1 MRWFLIDRFTE
12 FVAAKYATAVKS
24 VSLSDE
30 AVDEYAAGRPCYPST
45 LIIEGMA
52 QTGGLLVCQI
62 SDFKDRV
69 VLAKVQSCKFHFEA
83 YPGEVIHFR
92 AELQTVDNNGAFIQG
107 TTHINEKLHG
117 EISLMF
123 AILNDDRFGRIELF
137 EPAELCRT
145 CRLLRLFEIGVH
157 EDGTPVKV
165 PEHML
170 EAERAVLL
178 RGYD

>member
-12 FVAAKYATAVKS
+12 FVAQKFATAVKS

-30 AVDEYAAGRPCYPST
+30 AVDEYAAGRPYYPST

-83 YPGEVIHFR
+83 YPGDVIHFR
-92 AELQTVDNNGAFIQG
+92 ADLQTFDGSGAFINGQ
-107 TTHINEKLHG
+107 TTIDGELQG

-123 AILNDDRFGRIELF
+123 AILNDDRFGKIELF
-137 EPAELCRT
+137 EPAELCRM
-145 CRLLRLFEIGVH
+145 CRLLRLFELGVN
-157 EDGTPVKV
+157 EDGTPIQV

-170 EAERAVLL
+170 EAEKAVLL
-178 RGYD
+178 RGH